1 MSELALPSDV
11 QRFVLD
17 EFPAEPWRNG
27 GGVTRTIA
35 SATQG
40 GQVIW
45 RVSAADITRAGP
57 FSRFP
62 GMNRTAV
69 LIRGERLELTGG
81 SRTLLFPGLGHTVHF
96 DGDESLYASQ
106 PASPVRLWNVMTR
119 RGQAMTSVAEYRD
132 SGLSVKPGTT
142 AFVLVLQGEYL
153 VQDDGGDTHTLQAGQ
168 GLDLRQAGAAVTLQP
183 ACPGSSL
190 VHTEI
195 YSDL

>member
-1 MSELALPSDV
+1 MSALALPSDV

-17 EFPAEPWRNG
+17 DIPAEPWRNG

-69 LIRGERLELTGG
+69 LIQGERLELTGG
-81 SRTLLFPGLGHTVHF
+81 SRTMAFAGLGHTVHF
-96 DGDESLYASQ
+96 DGDEALYASRPE
-106 PASPVRLWNVMTR
+106 PAVRLWNVMTR

-132 SGLSVKPGTT
+132 CPLSLKPGGT
-142 AFVLVLQGEYL
+142 AFVLVIKGRYL
-153 VQDDGGDTHTLQAGQ
+153 VHDDGGELRTLQAGQ
-168 GLDLRQAGAAVTLQP
+168 GLDLRPSGAAVALEP

-190 VHTEI
+190 IHTEI
-195 YSDL
+195 YSDI

>member
-1 MSELALPSDV
+1 MSALALPSEV

-17 EFPAEPWRNG
+17 EIPAEPWRNG

-69 LIRGERLELTGG
+69 LIQGERLELTGG

-96 DGDESLYASQ
+96 DGDESLYSSQ

-132 SGLSVKPGTT
+132 SPLSLKPGGT
-142 AFVLVLQGEYL
+142 AFVLVIKGQYL
-153 VQDDGGDTHTLQAGQ
+153 VQDDGGETRTLTAGQ
-168 GLDLRQAGAAVTLQP
+168 GLDLRLAGAAVTLKP
-183 ACPGSSL
+183 ACAGSSL
-190 VHTEI
+190 IHTEI